1 MIGLGIKQLTY
12 AEPIRFSFLSMNW
25 NVGIWRTG
33 KQGLGKPCYHEQEE
47 TKKARRKKQRFS
59 LKSLEVLDLREAQ
72 VLPFGRFFLV
82 FSLKYLKKGYSIS
95 CNSTYCQELPT
106 ATLLHLTISLDTA
119 ANPNLTLNYKDPLD
133 TLRAQWTCHQEPALQ
148 AESFSS
154 PSVSLSAFWV
164 DVPPSMPCN

>member
-1 MIGLGIKQLTY
+1 
-12 AEPIRFSFLSMNW
+12 MNW

-82 FSLKYLKKGYSIS
+82 FSLKYLEKECGSFLAVATMSLVHFSLANSDKK
-95 CNSTYCQELPT
+95 N
-106 ATLLHLTISLDTA
+106 
-119 ANPNLTLNYKDPLD
+119 
-133 TLRAQWTCHQEPALQ
+133 
-148 AESFSS
+148 
-154 PSVSLSAFWV
+154 
-164 DVPPSMPCN
+164 